1 MGAERY
7 RDTDV
12 WPDNWKEW
20 VVSILLVAIT
30 LVSLSAALTTGAF
43 SALIADRTATVS
55 TTGDADALLA
65 LQPENEAYARVEEGT
80 LTVAIDGSF
89 DAETGEGVNANA
101 LTQVEDVFRITNQGS
116 FEIEVWITTSGRH
129 TGTVMFYDGPPDDE
143 SRTAIDH
150 PHTSHVLGP
159 GEDLVV
165 SMGIDTRGLYST
177 RSEQLID
184 RITIHARA
192 VTSG

>member
-20 VVSILLVAIT
+20 IVSILLVTIT
-30 LVSLSAALTTGAF
+30 LASLSAALMTGAF
-43 SALIADRTATVS
+43 SALTADRTATVS
-55 TTGDADALLA
+55 TAGDADALLA
-65 LQPENEAYARVEEGT
+65 LQPENEAYARLDEGT

-89 DAETGEGVNANA
+89 ETGGEGVNANS
-101 LTQVEDVFRITNQGS
+101 LTQVEDVFRITNRGS
-116 FEIEVWITTSGRH
+116 AEIAVWITTSGRH
-129 TGTVMFYDGPPDDE
+129 TGTVVFYDGPPHDD
-143 SRTAIDH
+143 SRVAIDH
-150 PHTSHVLGP
+150 PRNAHVLGP

-165 SMGIDTRGLYST
+165 SMEVDTRGLHLA
-177 RSEQLID
+177 RSERLID

-192 VTSG
+192 VNSG